1 MDVFTYEPTRHDDD
15 TSQAKTTNRDIE
27 TVDSGQTS
35 GDQEVDRLREESS
48 ASEVGCCVDEHHSK
62 STLQIRPFETIKV
75 SAPLMLR
82 VVLFSDELDQ
92 ICKASVGVVFLAVNK
107 THHFMCFF
115 VLVIVDEIYR

>member
-92 ICKASVGVVFLAVNK
+92 ICKASVGVVFLY
-107 THHFMCFF
+107 
-115 VLVIVDEIYR
+115 VLFRIGDC